1 MVRTRCSHCWGPRF
15 NPWSGNYDPTSRVA
29 RPNDD
34 SVFSL
39 CSGGQNSETKASAGL
54 TSSEGSDGGV
64 PSLSPAFRGSSA
76 MSDDVPW
83 PGAVS
88 LHSPPPS
95 PPTLSPCALSRGTD
109 SVTGLKRR
117 RSPVCVLSS
126 CLFFKIYSFMCFIF
140 GCTGSSLQGAGFS
153 LQWLL
158 SLHELS
164 AYELQ

>member
-1 MVRTRCSHCWGPRF
+1 MFSLLGPQV

-64 PSLSPAFRGSSA
+64 PSLSPAFRGSPA
-76 MSDDVPW
+76 MSDDAPW

-117 RSPVCVLSS
+117 RAPVCVLSS